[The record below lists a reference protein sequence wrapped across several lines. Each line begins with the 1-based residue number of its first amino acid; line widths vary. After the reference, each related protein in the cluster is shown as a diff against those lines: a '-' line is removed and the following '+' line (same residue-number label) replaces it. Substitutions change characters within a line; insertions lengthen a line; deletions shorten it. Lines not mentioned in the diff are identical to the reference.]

1 MVLSLIFQSHLIS
14 FSVFVLSSYCFRLTL
29 VSFNLFSSLSVLALN
44 FFLFLSP
51 CLCPSCLLYKVE
63 NHLWWDNYWMT
74 TSDEQFTI
82 IFKCSVSAHVAN
94 GFTCTFSSPTM
105 FRLTGVAYWK
115 TISWLWQYRSVI
127 NMSLF
132 FWFCLMLGEF
142 LGGEGDSS
150 CSNSEDQGRSVEP
163 LYQNSKGKNTPYSTC
178 VLLKWLY

>member
-1 MVLSLIFQSHLIS
+1 
-14 FSVFVLSSYCFRLTL
+14 
-29 VSFNLFSSLSVLALN
+29 
-44 FFLFLSP
+44 
-51 CLCPSCLLYKVE
+51 
-63 NHLWWDNYWMT
+63 MT

-178 VLLKWLY
+178 VLLKWFILVVNLHSLFFQKLCDMNNLHALMAVVSALQSAPIFRLTKTWAVSYLIYCLLIFWILVFKLLAKAYFCGNY